1 MFINIDI
8 FRNCINRER
17 NYIGIYDNKNIFFIR
32 KYEL

>member
-1 MFINIDI
+1 MSINIDI

-17 NYIGIYDNKNIFFIR
+17 NHTGIYDNKNISPIR